1 MQIKRLTAAASVAA
15 LLTTGMLTGAASAST
30 PPQAGATDRLVK
42 IPSVRTGFL
51 ASSLLS
57 WPAVADPGAG
67 VTTDSYSLG
76 ATDGVDFIPLDSLTT
91 APTTTIDFAF
101 PIGNSFFGFAG
112 LGVAAGF
119 SDATTSP
126 VTFFKVRPIPRPLAM
141 FRFSFPAGSSDLA
154 QSAEAGQLD
163 DLETS
168 LRTFATQ
175 CGMDVPTTHLSV
187 TVVGRQSPAERTPG
201 LALARAT
208 SVAERLTTDFTPDPS
223 PGSPPSPVS
232 TAIATATAPVP
243 ARAMNIP
250 TQSATVKIRVTTTP
264 SPSCP

>member
-1 MQIKRLTAAASVAA
+1 MRLSRLTTAASVAA
-15 LLTTGMLTGAASAST
+15 LLTTGMLAGPAGAST
-30 PPQAGATDRLVK
+30 PPQAGATDRVVK
-42 IPSVRTGFL
+42 IPGARTGFL

-57 WPAVADPGAG
+57 WQAVADPGAG

-76 ATDGVDFIPLDSLTT
+76 ATNGVDFIPLDSLTT
-91 APTTTIDFAF
+91 APTTTSDFGF
-101 PIGNSFFGFAG
+101 PIGNSFFGVAG
-112 LGVAAGF
+112 MGVTAGF

-126 VTFFKVRPIPRPLAM
+126 VVFFKVRPISRPLAM
-141 FRFSFPAGSSDLA
+141 FRFSFQAGSSDLA
-154 QSAEAGQLD
+154 QSAEAGQLG

-208 SVAERLTTDFTPDPS
+208 SVADRLMTDFTPDPA
-223 PGSPPSPVS
+223 PGSFPSPVS
-232 TAIATATAPVP
+232 TAIGTTTAPVP

-250 TQSATVKIRVTTTP
+250 TQSATVKISLTTTP